1 MTNTDD
7 DLGGLVADQGAPPLE
22 DPIEEVERPRYD
34 ARTALVVVDV
44 QNDFA
49 HPDGSLYVEGGPD
62 VVSAANT
69 EIAAAREAGAL
80 VVYSQDWHPPS
91 TPHFVTEGGK
101 WPPHCV
107 RDTWG
112 AEFHDELVVDGPTI
126 RKGTGG
132 EDGYSA
138 FTMADPSTGETSS
151 TGLKEPLEEH
161 EIERVVVVGLALD
174 VCQGHRASTPSR
186 AASPPRWSPGPARPW
201 WPPTVNAPW
210 PPRAHRRRRR
220 LTAPRLW
227 GVGTTFAQ
235 GALGSPVSGPL
246 RLWGS
251 GDDVCFGA
259 LWAPASGVS
268 AARWSAARPRIRST
282 AISMTTRSSRSWL
295 AVALGIPQP
304 PRRCGRDRR

>member
-1 MTNTDD
+1 MGQIFRMTNTDD

-69 EIAAAREAGAL
+69 EIAAGREAGAL

-138 FTMADPSTGETSS
+138 FTMADPRSGEASS
-151 TGLKEPLEEH
+151 TGLKELLEEH

-174 VCQGHRASTPSR
+174 VCVKATALDAQSSGFTTTVVAGASAPVV
-186 AASPPRWSPGPARPW
+186 AAGGER
-201 WPPTVNAPW
+201 TVATLE
-210 PPRAHRRRRR
+210 RI
-220 LTAPRLW
+220 
-227 GVGTTFAQ
+227 GV
-235 GALGSPVSGPL
+235 
-246 RLWGS
+246 
-251 GDDVCFGA
+251 
-259 LWAPASGVS
+259 
-268 AARWSAARPRIRST
+268 
-282 AISMTTRSSRSWL
+282 
-295 AVALGIPQP
+295 AVA
-304 PRRCGRDRR
+304 